1 MKGNVMRRFTS
12 FIHACFFT
20 GCLVCTGPAILA
32 QDTGLLSGVVK
43 DAETGRPMVAVN
55 ISADRRSGT
64 ITDSRGAFTLSLKP
78 GSHQIEFYY
87 VGYQVVSEQVT
98 LGAGETVHLDIEMRM
113 SSRMLDEVVV
123 SASKYEEKLSD
134 VTVSL
139 EVIKPYQLSAQNITS
154 LDDIL
159 EKTPG
164 ISILDGQPS
173 IRGGSGFSY
182 GVGSRVLML
191 VDDLPMISGDAGDI
205 KWNYMPVENL
215 NQIEVIKGAS
225 SVLYGSS
232 ALNGIIN
239 LRTRFPGNEPST
251 ELTLYGGV
259 FMNPRKEQWVWW
271 DRQPFFTGAS
281 FSHLRKVG
289 NLDLSVG
296 GNYVKDEG
304 YREYDYE
311 HRIRGNLALRYR
323 FSKIRG
329 LVAGVSASAMYI
341 DQSDFLLWL
350 DADSAYRQ
358 NPLTYAPLFGHRYNI
373 DPYLEYFNPKGDKH
387 SLKTRLYS
395 VGNATLDAEKSSYSK
410 IWFAEYRYL
419 KKIRNRTHWTS
430 GVSFSRNTVL
440 ANLYED
446 HRGANLA
453 FYTQLD
459 AHIFNRLKISTGIRW
474 ETNSLNGTLYYSLP
488 VLRAGINYQAG
499 RATFLRASFGQGFR
513 FPSVAEKYADAQVG
527 GLKIFPNPDLEP
539 EKGWGAE
546 VGVKQGFALGSW
558 EGLAD
563 LALFWTEY
571 SNMIEYLFGAYPPD
585 SVDIPT
591 IEHVG
596 FKALNI
602 GTARITGGE
611 ISLVLS
617 GNAGPVHLQ
626 FSGGYTYM
634 NPVDPSIIEEM
645 GKGEDEAY
653 VLKYR
658 RRHLLKSDL
667 EAELG
672 KFFAGINLQFN
683 SRMINVDEVFIDP
696 FVGGLLQPG
705 FPRYWEE
712 NASGYVLTDFRMGMN
727 ITAWFRL
734 NLILRNALNVEY
746 LGRPGD
752 IGPPRSITLQARI
765 AF

>member
-1 MKGNVMRRFTS
+1 MGRYPS
-12 FIHACFFT
+12 FIGACLLLFSLGWPGT
-20 GCLVCTGPAILA
+20 AIMA
-32 QDTGLLSGVVK
+32 QESGTVSGVVTDSASGK
-43 DAETGRPMVAVN
+43 AMVAVN
-55 ISADRRSGT
+55 ISADHRSGT
-64 ITDSRGAFTLSLKP
+64 ITDGEGAFTLRLKP
-78 GSHQIEFYY
+78 GAHQIGFYY
-87 VGYQVVSEQVT
+87 VGYEEVSQRVVIE
-98 LGAGETVHLDIEMRM
+98 AGKTVRLDIGMKM

-139 EVIKPYQLSAQNITS
+139 EVIKPYQLSDQNITS

-215 NQIEVIKGAS
+215 NQVEVIKGAS

-232 ALNGIIN
+232 ALNGVIN
-239 LRTRFPGNEPST
+239 LRTKFPGNEPST
-251 ELTLYGGV
+251 EITAFGGV
-259 FMNPRKEQWVWW
+259 YMNPRNKQWIWW
-271 DRQPFFTGAS
+271 DRQPVYAGAS

-296 GNYVKDEG
+296 GNYFRDEG

-329 LVAGVSASAMYI
+329 LVAGVSSSAMYI

-358 NPLTYAPLFGHRYNI
+358 NPLTYAPLFGYRYNI
-373 DPYLEYFNPKGDKH
+373 DPYVEYFTSKGDKH

-395 VGNATLDAEKSSYSK
+395 VGNSTLDSDKSSFAKVWY
-410 IWFAEYRYL
+410 AEYRYL
-419 KKIRNRTHWTS
+419 KKLWNQSNWTS

-440 ANLYED
+440 ANLYEN

-459 AHIFNRLKISTGIRW
+459 AHFFKRLKISSGIRW
-474 ETNSLNGTLYYSLP
+474 ETNSLNGELYYSLP

-499 RATFLRASFGQGFR
+499 KATFLRASVGQGYR
-513 FPSVAEKYADAQVG
+513 FPSVAEKYADARVG
-527 GLKIFPNPDLEP
+527 SVKIFPNPDLEP
-539 EKGWGAE
+539 ERGWGAE
-546 VGVKQGFALGSW
+546 AGVKQGFAIGSW

-563 LALFWTEY
+563 AALFWTEY
-571 SNMIEYLFGAYPPD
+571 SNMIEYIFGAYPPD
-585 SVDIPT
+585 SVEIPT
-591 IEHVG
+591 LEDVG

-602 GTARITGGE
+602 GTARITGVE
-611 ISLVLS
+611 ISLAFS
-617 GNAGPVHLQ
+617 GNAGPIHVR

-634 NPVDPSIIEEM
+634 NPVDPTIMEEM

-658 RRHLLKSDL
+658 RRHLFKSDL
-667 EAELG
+667 EVSLG
-672 KFFAGINLQFN
+672 KFFTGANFQYN

-696 FVGGLLQPG
+696 FIGGLLQPG
-705 FPRYWEE
+705 FPAYWEAH
-712 NASGYVLTDFRMGMN
+712 ASGYTLTDFRIGMN
-727 ITAWFRL
+727 ITEIFRL
-734 NLILRNALNVEY
+734 NFILKNAFNVEY

-752 IGPPRSITLQARI
+752 IGPPRSITLQARL

>member
-1 MKGNVMRRFTS
+1 M
-12 FIHACFFT
+12 
-20 GCLVCTGPAILA
+20 LA
-32 QDTGLLSGVVK
+32 QESGTVMGVVR
-43 DAETGRPMVAVN
+43 DAATGKPMVAVN
-55 ISADRRSGT
+55 ISADHRSGT
-64 ITDSRGAFTLSLKP
+64 ISDEQGAFTLTLKT
-78 GSHQIEFYY
+78 GEHQIGFYY
-87 VGYQVVSEQVT
+87 VGYGEALRRISLV
-98 LGAGETVHLDIEMRM
+98 AGETVRLEIGMKR

-139 EVIKPYQLSAQNITS
+139 EVIKPYQLSDQNITS

-215 NQIEVIKGAS
+215 NQVEVIKGAS

-239 LRTRFPGNEPST
+239 LRTRFPGNEPAT
-251 ELTLYGGV
+251 EVTAFGGMY
-259 FMNPRKEQWVWW
+259 MNPRRKRWVWW
-271 DRQPFFTGAS
+271 DRQPLYAGAS
-281 FSHLRKVG
+281 FSHLRKMG

-296 GNYVKDEG
+296 GNYFRDEG

-311 HRIRGNLALRYR
+311 HRIRGNVAVRYR
-323 FSKIRG
+323 FKRVRG
-329 LVAGVSASAMYI
+329 LMAGVSASAMYI

-358 NPLTYAPLFGHRYNI
+358 NPLTYAPLFGFRYNI
-373 DPYLEYFNPKGDKH
+373 DPYVEYFTQNGDKH

-395 VGNATLDAEKSSYSK
+395 VGNSTLDTDKSSFSK
-410 IWFAEYRYL
+410 VWYAEYRYL
-419 KKIRNRTHWTS
+419 KKLWGRSNWTS
-430 GVSFSRNTVL
+430 GVAFSRNTVL

-453 FYTQLD
+453 IYTQLD
-459 AHIFNRLKISTGIRW
+459 ARVSDRVKISSGIRW
-474 ETNSLNGTLYYSLP
+474 ETNSLNGEFYYSLP
-488 VLRAGINYQAG
+488 VLRAGVNYQAG
-499 RATFLRASFGQGFR
+499 RATFLRASAGQGYR

-527 GLKIFPNPDLEP
+527 GLKIFPNPELEP
-539 EKGWGAE
+539 ERGWGAE
-546 VGVKQGFALGSW
+546 AGLKQGFAIGSW

-563 LALFWTEY
+563 VALFWTEY

-585 SVDIPT
+585 SVEIPT
-591 IEHVG
+591 IEHIG

-602 GTARITGGE
+602 GTARITGAE
-611 ISLVLS
+611 TSLAIS
-617 GNAGPVHLQ
+617 GDAGPVQLR

-634 NPVDPSIIEEM
+634 SPVDPTILEET
-645 GKGEDEAY
+645 GRGEDEAY

-658 RRHLLKSDL
+658 RRHLFKSDL
-667 EAELG
+667 EVTLG
-672 KFFAGINLQFN
+672 KFFTGVNFQYN

-696 FVGGLLQPG
+696 LIGGLLQPG
-705 FPRYWEE
+705 FPKYWEE
-712 NASGYVLTDFRMGMN
+712 HSGGYTLTDFRAGMN
-727 ITAWFRL
+727 ITESFRL
-734 NLILRNALNVEY
+734 NVILRNAFNVEY

-752 IGPPRSITLQARI
+752 IGPPRSITLQGRV